1 MPLNFPTS
9 PSINTTYTDN
19 NGISW
24 VYDGTKWNVTQNNL
38 SNTFYGLKLGFVNT
52 VSLTTQLSPL
62 NFNSEIWDTGDFFS
76 LPNNPTKVFFNRA
89 GYYRLNIQ
97 LLTGTVGSGASYNA
111 SIRKNG
117 ITTFETIMQAA
128 NQAAVYDD
136 VVEFAAGDYIEIL
149 ASEDNGTGELTTDT
163 FVEVTLLGY
172 TAGSTIGQIFSGVK
186 TILTGSES
194 VTSTNTAI
202 VWDNT
207 DFNINASG
215 AGDFYWT
222 GSLANTVTFYTN
234 AYYNI
239 KSDIIAGAVGGDN
252 SYYLILKKNDTTIL
266 DEINFGPNDTIHI
279 DSTYTFSANDFIKMY
294 IKNTGGTG
302 TLTANSYLQV
312 TRLGA

>member
-9 PSINTTYTDN
+9 PSINTTYTYD

-38 SNTFYGLKLGFVNT
+38 SNTFYGLKLGFLNT
-52 VSLTTQLSPL
+52 VFLTTQLSPL

-76 LPNNPTKVFFNRA
+76 LPNNPSKVFFNRA

-149 ASEDNGTGELTTDT
+149 ASEDNSTGELTTDT